1 MDATVDITIRGSHFV
16 PPVEGVE
23 WDDAEMGPQR
33 ASFTLLDP
41 RVGEQLAEDCDV
53 VISDPRS
60 GETLWTGSVSYTHLT
75 LPTKRIV

>member
-16 PPVEGVE
+16 PPVRDVE

-53 VISDPRS
+53 VLSDPRS
-60 GETLWTGSVSYTHLT
+60 GETLWTCLLYTSDAADE
-75 LPTKRIV
+75 